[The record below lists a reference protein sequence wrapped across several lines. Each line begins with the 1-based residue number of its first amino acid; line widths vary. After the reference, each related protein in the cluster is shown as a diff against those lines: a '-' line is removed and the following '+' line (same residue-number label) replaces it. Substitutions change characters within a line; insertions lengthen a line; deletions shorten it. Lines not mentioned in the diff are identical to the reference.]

1 MTQKFHSLVYI
12 QKKTKQ
18 KNPKKFNM
26 KRYMYP
32 NVHCSMIYSS
42 QGKKQPNCPPADEWT
57 EQIWYIHTME
67 QYSAIKKNEIL
78 PLATTWM
85 DL

>member
-12 QKKTKQ
+12 QKKK

-42 QGKKQPNCPPADEWT
+42 QG
-57 EQIWYIHTME
+57 ME
-67 QYSAIKKNEIL
+67 
-78 PLATTWM
+78 AT
-85 DL
+85 